1 MITLLQSS
9 NHAWEITYICQGCYV
24 SASVCLLVC
33 LYDSHNVCTAYS
45 EFQQQCTVIKEK
57 DLVLKAKA
65 NMTLVNTLDAVDMG
79 SHSDHK
85 YLCFNTGK
93 GEVKVNTDLYSASL

>member
-1 MITLLQSS
+1 MHEKLLTYAKDATFLLLFVCWYVCMILIMSVLL
-9 NHAWEITYICQGCYV
+9 T
-24 SASVCLLVC
+24 
-33 LYDSHNVCTAYS
+33 